1 MIKKIQYNGYEFQV
15 ETDMQSPYWGM
26 RFKGGGSVKAPPPQ
40 AATPTPQGV
49 DPEVEQ
55 RSRDKRRQRINAA
68 GRAGTILTD
77 TSQGVG
83 TASLLGRSN

>member
-1 MIKKIQYNGYEFQV
+1 MIEKVYYNGYEFQIDY
-15 ETDMQSPYWGM
+15 EQPRM
-26 RFKGGGSVKAPPPQ
+26 RFKGKSSPKPPPAP

-55 RSRDKRRQRINAA
+55 KAKDKRRQRINAA

-77 TSQGVG
+77 TSQGLQSG
-83 TASLLGRSN
+83 TATLLGRSN

>member
-1 MIKKIQYNGYEFQV
+1 MIQEIEYNGYIFQIDP
-15 ETDMQSPYWGM
+15 EQPRM
-26 RFKGGGSVKAPPPQ
+26 RFKGGGSVKAPKPQ

-55 RSRDKRRQRINAA
+55 KAKDKRRQRINAA

-77 TSQGVG
+77 TSQGLQSG
-83 TASLLGRSN
+83 TATLLGRSN